1 MCMEIAPNI
10 STMNL
15 RRIDLNLLVIFD
27 ALMTERHVTR
37 AAERVGLSQ
46 PAFSNALSRLRRHFD
61 DDLFVRGPD
70 GMRPTARAL
79 ELADQVHAALG
90 AIDAALDPARFD
102 PATAQKRFTIET
114 NDYAVSVIIPRLIG
128 LLRETA
134 PGIDIRIT
142 PQAGRTLDRLDAQDI
157 DMAIGA
163 FGDVADRFGHIRL
176 MQDDY
181 VVLMCASH
189 PLAGAKLSAQA
200 YAAAQHVLVS
210 PRGDPR
216 GFADDALAAKGLTR
230 RIVMTVNQF
239 SVVPPLLAGQD
250 LIATIP
256 RRIADLYAARF
267 GLAVADLPIRSP
279 NSFATVQVIWH
290 KRLGEHPANRWFRET
305 LAALV

>member
-1 MCMEIAPNI
+1 
-10 STMNL
+10 MNL

-37 AAERVGLSQ
+37 AASRVGLSQ
-46 PAFSNALSRLRRHFD
+46 PAFSNALSRLRGHFD
-61 DDLFVRGPD
+61 DELFVRGPD

-102 PATAQKRFTIET
+102 PAAAQRRFTIEC
-114 NDYAVSVIIPRLIG
+114 NDYAISTIFPSLIAS
-128 LLRETA
+128 LRETA

-142 PQAGRTLDRLDAQDI
+142 PQAGRTLDRLDSQDI
-157 DMAIGA
+157 DMAVGA
-163 FGDVADRFGHIRL
+163 FGDVPERFGSEEL
-176 MQDDY
+176 LKDDY
-181 VVLMCASH
+181 VVLMCGSH
-189 PLAGAKLSAQA
+189 PLAGTKLTAAS
-200 YAAAQHVLVS
+200 YAAPVHVLVS

-239 SVVPPLLAGQD
+239 SVVPALVAGQD

-256 RRIADLYAARF
+256 RRIADIYAPRF
-267 GLAVADLPIRSP
+267 GLAIAELPIRSP
-279 NSFATVQVIWH
+279 SSFATVQVIWH
-290 KRLGEHPANRWFRET
+290 KRLGEHPANRWLRGALLE
-305 LAALV
+305 AARLPMAAS